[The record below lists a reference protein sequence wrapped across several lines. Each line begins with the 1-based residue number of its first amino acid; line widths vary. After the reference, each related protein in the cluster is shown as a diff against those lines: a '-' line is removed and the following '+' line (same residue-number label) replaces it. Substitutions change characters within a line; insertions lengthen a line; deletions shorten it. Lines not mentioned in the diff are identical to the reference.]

1 MSNLEE
7 GDIDADSGSASN
19 FVMDGYKALSRYWSL
34 YLLINIW
41 IFCLMF
47 ILESLISKDENL
59 LDGGE
64 DGIEEG
70 AEGDGDKVGG
80 WDCV

>member
-1 MSNLEE
+1 
-7 GDIDADSGSASN
+7 
-19 FVMDGYKALSRYWSL
+19 
-34 YLLINIW
+34 
-41 IFCLMF
+41 MF

-70 AEGDGDKVGG
+70 AEGDGDRVGG
-80 WDCV
+80 EDCG